1 MLGQKDR
8 EPRHV
13 ISIHPH
19 AVEDMSAM
27 QSHCKQLKCHNCK
40 VNSNYQWQEAFNCH
54 QPKRKISSSVIK
66 CLRCTQVWCHH
77 QPGWSVF
84 LGHVNSRH
92 SWLDWWLHL
101 ISRCDFG
108 KHRFVFICFNQ
119 STLDL
124 WILFYS
130 LSCEKL
136 MPAFRQ
142 LGFEPRAR
150 EDLHQSFEVSVII
163 ISPEERADVLFQHIN
178 DRPSAQSGGLNVI
191 EHITDCV

>member
-13 ISIHPH
+13 ISVHP
-19 AVEDMSAM
+19 AVQDMSAM

-40 VNSNYQWQEAFNCH
+40 VNSNYQRQLLTAKEKN
-54 QPKRKISSSVIK
+54 KLSDIK
-66 CLRCTQVWCHH
+66 CLRCTHVWCHH
-77 QPGWSVF
+77 QPGWRVF
-84 LGHVNSRH
+84 LGHVSSRH
-92 SWLDWWLHL
+92 SWLDWWTHR

-130 LSCEKL
+130 LSCEKP

-163 ISPEERADVLFQHIN
+163 ISPEERADVLFQQIN